1 MRTLLVK
8 VALCA
13 TVVFASMSAKAQG
26 TEFKQLAKIEGV
38 EYTDINKSL
47 LELAAKNGA
56 DILSLGESF
65 SISEKSGKI
74 LEKIDK
80 FDVYTAEDKKSA
92 EQLSNA
98 VRNILNGKG
107 WEPLIDVNDEDG
119 EKVKIY
125 QYQKG
130 KHTTVAILTEE
141 DDEMALLVITGK
153 IDIAKLIE
161 QVNKD

>member
-13 TVVFASMSAKAQG
+13 TVLFAPTTAKAQVA
-26 TEFKQLAKIEGV
+26 EFKQLAKIEGV
-38 EYTDINKSL
+38 EHININKFL
-47 LELAAKNGA
+47 LKLAAK
-56 DILSLGESF
+56 
-65 SISEKSGKI
+65 SGKNINLSDGISIGDESGNI
-74 LEKIDK
+74 LKKIKGIKVFAAD
-80 FDVYTAEDKKSA
+80 EKKSA
-92 EQLSNA
+92 EQLGNA
-98 VRNILNGKG
+98 VRSILNGKG

-130 KHTTVAILTEE
+130 KHTTVAILSEEENETE
-141 DDEMALLVITGK
+141 LVVISGK

-161 QVNKD
+161 QANKD